1 MSVTIE
7 CDEKKNVVVA
17 YVLGL
22 WNENACKHI
31 LHSF

>member
-7 CDEKKNVVVA
+7 CDEKNVVVA